1 MAKRKVYTVSKRS
14 SKKGWKVKEKGGK
27 VVAKA
32 PTKTRAVRDGA
43 SVARKQKRSSL
54 IIRKANGADP
64 RRAVYPERVWSRPLE
79 RRGVGLMSTELREAL
94 QLRGGSIGF
103 RLACAGDVCVT

>member
-1 MAKRKVYTVSKRS
+1 LGISAGPSPKEIEVAKRKVYTVSKRT

-43 SVARKQKRSSL
+43 RVARQQKRSSL
-54 IIRKANGADP
+54 IIRKANGRIQEERMYP
-64 RRAVYPERVWSRPLE
+64 RGTGPARSK
-79 RRGVGLMSTELREAL
+79 G
-94 QLRGGSIGF
+94 
-103 RLACAGDVCVT
+103 

>member
-14 SKKGWKVKEKGGK
+14 SKKGWKVKKGGK

-43 SVARKQKRSSL
+43 NVARKQKRSSL
-54 IIRKANGADP
+54 IIRKANGRIQEERTYP
-64 RRAVYPERVWSRPLE
+64 RGTSRTRAK
-79 RRGVGLMSTELREAL
+79 G
-94 QLRGGSIGF
+94 
-103 RLACAGDVCVT
+103 